1 MTKMDP
7 IIYESRCKIQQA
19 LREVQ
24 NIESITKNPA
34 SYINQHFDKNKQ
46 HIQCRRVYL
55 IADINKYSDQLIEEN
70 ESNRSKCLQLS
81 VQTDA
86 IAKEID
92 VLKEELNEL
101 RDQFDTFDSSV
112 TPLSCEIT
120 MNTSNYL
127 KDRLSQN
134 FKNYKESLL
143 LNKDLSFV
151 FFDQRIEDIVG
162 KVIDKNQVKLILIF
176 YVNFMKT
183 NLN

>member
-1 MTKMDP
+1 MDP

-46 HIQCRRVYL
+46 HIQCRRVNL

-70 ESNRSKCLQLS
+70 ESNQLKCLQIS
-81 VQTDA
+81 AQT
-86 IAKEID
+86 KEWARIID
-92 VLKEELNEL
+92 SLKDELNKL
-101 RDQFDTFDSSV
+101 RDQFDTFDSRV
-112 TPLSCEIT
+112 TKLSCEIT
-120 MNTSNYL
+120 MNTANYL

-134 FKNYKESLL
+134 FKDYQESLL
-143 LNKDLSFV
+143 LNENLSFV